1 MVKNETGDTIRCRLP
16 YNCQITPYLHVK
28 APAGLKIGMLTDN
41 YTGGSANNVRAEYIT
56 REGEQSYESFG
67 WMNGHEMLY
76 VIPAGVE
83 VLGLKYRETG
93 YNADIKGTFTCD
105 DAFLPKVLETEV
117 PVYFP
122 VYFLDIDL
130 SANKT
135 KINVLVVLSYRKKCI
150 IFLSSRQEVG
160 YGLCEMYLT
169 GAEAEFRL
177 TGNRKTSAC

>member
-1 MVKNETGDTIRCRLP
+1 MPFGKLVPRPILMWKDSGLREYPEVVKNETGDTIRCRLP

-56 REGEQSYESFG
+56 REGEQNYESFG

-93 YNADIKGTFTCD
+93 YNADI
-105 DAFLPKVLETEV
+105 
-117 PVYFP
+117 
-122 VYFLDIDL
+122 
-130 SANKT
+130 
-135 KINVLVVLSYRKKCI
+135 
-150 IFLSSRQEVG
+150 
-160 YGLCEMYLT
+160 
-169 GAEAEFRL
+169 
-177 TGNRKTSAC
+177 